1 MAFVDDTQRSA
12 LLTKAVEALSSSD
25 NAHSLELYRDV
36 VQTITRLCNKNQKE
50 IANELQQLAKAIE
63 EQGKV
68 GEAFEFKQRTCAV
81 MLELSMEERR
91 RAKLGMASPPV
102 TTMHHGSSTGGAVV
116 QTAEPSTS
124 GETAPSTSS
133 PGAARVGVDTIEL
146 EPFNREAQSTAG
158 EAVASATAGDTGL
171 PFINV
176 EYLYIGSND
185 YERDLAYYRDVLLAQ
200 EVWKF
205 DRFGSRITAF
215 SLSAGPLIL
224 LADSRRGPSCQPV
237 FRVADLATSARELG
251 QRGWKPS
258 AGPFGTPNGEA
269 YSFEDPSGNKF
280 AIFQVDETSTD
291 RAYYD
296 PTEGE

>member
-12 LLTKAVEALSSSD
+12 LLTKAVEALGSSD
-25 NAHSLELYRDV
+25 NAYSAELYRDI

-50 IANELQQLAKAIE
+50 IANELQQLAKSIE
-63 EQGKV
+63 ELGKV

-81 MLELSMEERR
+81 MLELSMEDRR
-91 RAKLGMASPPV
+91 RAKLGMPSPPV
-102 TTMHHGSSTGGAVV
+102 TTMHHGSSTGGGLV
-116 QTAEPSTS
+116 QTTEPNS
-124 GETAPSTSS
+124 GGDSAQSLPSLS
-133 PGAARVGVDTIEL
+133 PLRVGVDTIEL
-146 EPFNREAQSTAG
+146 EPFNREAQATSGDTAPIG
-158 EAVASATAGDTGL
+158 TTSDTGL
-171 PFINV
+171 PFLSV
-176 EYLYIGSND
+176 EYLYVGSND
-185 YERDLAYYRDVLLAQ
+185 YERDLAFYKDVLLAQ

-237 FRVADLATSARELG
+237 FRVQDLATCARELG

-280 AIFQVDETSTD
+280 AIFQIDETSTD